1 MYEMEILIIGSLIAA
16 IVIILLSLA
25 VKKVNQYE
33 KGIVERFNAYEKMVD
48 PGLRI
53 ITPFVERILRVNM
66 REQVIDVPP
75 QEIITEDNVVVTI
88 DAVIYYQVVDAKLAI
103 YEIEDFELAIV
114 KLAQTT
120 LRNIVGE
127 MSLDVCLTSREKI
140 NVELRRVLDQATD
153 KWGTKVNRIE
163 LQRIDPPAD
172 IQTAMHKQKT
182 AEQERRQLR
191 LLATGRKE
199 AAEQEKQ
206 GAILK
211 AQGAKT
217 SAILEAEGEARA
229 VELVAEAQAKA
240 IKAVSESANAYFK
253 ENAQLNKKLD
263 VIRDTFSQQTKIVV
277 PASADILNVI
287 GLDGATVIPVKK
299 ENKQNEAAA
308 TTEEGAPLWLQFFI
322 RLFRCFS

>member
-1 MYEMEILIIGSLIAA
+1 MNMFDLILIGVGILVALIVAF
-16 IVIILLSLA
+16 VLA
-25 VKKVNQYE
+25 SGVRKVNQYE
-33 KGIVERFNAYEKMVD
+33 RGLVERWNAYEKTVE
-48 PGLRI
+48 PGLRFI
-53 ITPFVERILRVNM
+53 IPVVQRMLRVNM

-88 DAVIYYQVVDAKLAI
+88 DAVIYYQVVDPKRAL

-140 NVELRRVLDQATD
+140 NVELRSVLDQATD

-182 AEQERRQLR
+182 AEQERRQIR

-199 AAEQEKQ
+199 ASAQDKEA
-206 GAILK
+206 AILT
-211 AQGAKT
+211 AQGAKA
-217 SAILEAEGEARA
+217 SAVLRAEGEAKSI
-229 VELVAEAQAKA
+229 ELVAAAEAEAVKL
-240 IKAVSESANAYFK
+240 VSEAANQYFK
-253 ENAQLNKKLD
+253 ENAQLNKRLD
-263 VIRDTFSQQTKIVV
+263 VIRDTFAQQTKIVV
-277 PASADILNVI
+277 PASADVLNVL
-287 GLDGATVIPVKK
+287 GLDGTPVVPIKTGKK
-299 ENKQNEAAA
+299 SKSEENERQEA
-308 TTEEGAPLWLQFFI
+308 QK
-322 RLFRCFS
+322 

>member
-1 MYEMEILIIGSLIAA
+1 MYELEIALIIIAVIAVIVVILFSMSL
-16 IVIILLSLA
+16 
-25 VKKVNQYE
+25 KKVNQYE
-33 KGIVERFNAYEKMVD
+33 KGLVERFNAYEKTVE
-48 PGLRI
+48 PGLRVI
-53 ITPFVERILRVNM
+53 VPFVERVYRVNM

-88 DAVIYYQVVDAKLAI
+88 DAVIYYQVIDAKRAL

-127 MSLDVCLTSREKI
+127 MSLDIALTSREKI
-140 NVELRRVLDQATD
+140 NVDLRSVLDQATD

-199 AAEQEKQ
+199 AAEQEKL

-211 AQGAKT
+211 AQGEKV
-217 SAILEAEGEARA
+217 SAILKAEGDAQA

-240 IKAVSESANAYFK
+240 IKLVSEAANQYFK
-253 ENAQLNKKLD
+253 ENAQLNKRLD
-263 VIRDTFSQQTKIVV
+263 VIRDTFSQQTKIVI
-277 PASADILNVI
+277 PSSADVLNVL
-287 GLDGATVIPVKK
+287 GLDGTNILPV
-299 ENKQNEAAA
+299 
-308 TTEEGAPLWLQFFI
+308 
-322 RLFRCFS
+322 

>member
-1 MYEMEILIIGSLIAA
+1 MFEIELSIIGVVIA
-16 IVIILLSLA
+16 IILVTLLSLSI
-25 VKKVNQYE
+25 KKVNQYE
-33 KGIVERFNAYEKMVD
+33 KGIVEKFNAYEKTVE
-48 PGLRI
+48 PGLRL
-53 ITPFVERILRVNM
+53 ITPFVERMLRVNM

-88 DAVIYYQVVDAKLAI
+88 DAVIYYQVIDARRAL

-140 NVELRRVLDQATD
+140 NVELRSVLDQATD

-163 LQRIDPPAD
+163 LQRIDPPSD

-211 AQGAKT
+211 AQGEKQA
-217 SAILEAEGEARA
+217 AILSAEGQAKA

-240 IKAVSESANAYFK
+240 IKAVSESAHQYFK
-253 ENAQLNKKLD
+253 DNAQLNKKLD

-277 PASADILNVI
+277 PSNADILNVI
-287 GLDGATVIPVKK
+287 GLEGATVLPVKSK
-299 ENKQNEAAA
+299 SKQDDAA
-308 TTEEGAPLWLQFFI
+308 TNK
-322 RLFRCFS
+322 

>member
-1 MYEMEILIIGSLIAA
+1 MYYVEITIGIIGFVIAF
-16 IVIILLSLA
+16 IVLFLLSFAL
-25 VKKVNQYE
+25 KKVNQYE
-33 KGIVERFNAYEKMVD
+33 KGIVERFNAYEKTVD
-48 PGLRI
+48 PGLRV
-53 ITPFVERILRVNM
+53 ITPFIERMYRVNM

-88 DAVIYYQVVDAKLAI
+88 DAVIYYQVVDAKRAL

-140 NVELRRVLDQATD
+140 NVELRSVLDQATD

-163 LQRIDPPAD
+163 LQRIDPPQD

-199 AAEQEKQ
+199 AAEQEKAAAILRAQ
-206 GAILK
+206 GEKASTILK
-211 AQGAKT
+211 AEGDAK
-217 SAILEAEGEARA
+217 A
-229 VELVAEAQAKA
+229 VELVAAAQAKA
-240 IKAVSESANAYFK
+240 IKSVSESANQYFK
-253 ENAQLNKKLD
+253 ENAQLNKRLD
-263 VIRDTFSQQTKIVV
+263 VVRDTFSQQTKIVV

-287 GLDGATVIPVKK
+287 GLEGANVIPVK
-299 ENKQNEAAA
+299 NKNTEA
-308 TTEEGAPLWLQFFI
+308 TTS
-322 RLFRCFS
+322 R

>member
-1 MYEMEILIIGSLIAA
+1 MFQLEITIGLIGLAIA
-16 IVIILLSLA
+16 IVVLILLSQS

-33 KGIVERFNAYEKMVD
+33 KGLVERFNAYKETVD
-48 PGLRI
+48 PGLRF
-53 ITPFVERILRVNM
+53 ITPFIERVYRVNM

-88 DAVIYYQVVDAKLAI
+88 DAVIYYQVVDAKRAL

-140 NVELRRVLDQATD
+140 NVELRGVLDQATD

-163 LQRIDPPAD
+163 LQRIDPPSD

-211 AQGAKT
+211 AQGAKQ
-217 SAILEAEGEARA
+217 SAILQAEGEARA
-229 VELVAEAQAKA
+229 VELVADAQAKA
-240 IKAVSESANAYFK
+240 IKSVSEAANQYFK
-253 ENAQLNKKLD
+253 ENAQLNKRLD
-263 VIRDTFSQQTKIVV
+263 VVRDTFSQQTKIVV

-287 GLDGATVIPVKK
+287 GLEGATVLPIKTK
-299 ENKQNEAAA
+299 NDEETTNK
-308 TTEEGAPLWLQFFI
+308 
-322 RLFRCFS
+322 

>member
-1 MYEMEILIIGSLIAA
+1 MYELEITIIGSFVVLIALF
-16 IVIILLSLA
+16 LLSLS

-33 KGIVERFNAYEKMVD
+33 KGLVERFNAYEKTVE
-48 PGLRI
+48 PGLRF
-53 ITPFVERILRVNM
+53 ITPFVERIYRVNM

-88 DAVIYYQVVDAKLAI
+88 DAVIYYQVVDPKRAI

-127 MSLDVCLTSREKI
+127 MSLDIALTSREKI
-140 NVELRRVLDQATD
+140 NVDLRSVLDQATD

-199 AAEQEKQ
+199 AAAQEKE
-206 GAILK
+206 GAILT

-217 SAILEAEGEARA
+217 ATILRAEGEARS

-240 IKAVSESANAYFK
+240 IKLVSESANLYFK
-253 ENAQLNKKLD
+253 ENAQLNKRLD
-263 VIRDTFSQQTKIVV
+263 VVRDTFSQQTKIVV
-277 PASADILNVI
+277 PSSADILNVI
-287 GLDGATVIPVKK
+287 GLEGSTVIPVKT
-299 ENKQNEAAA
+299 EGKQTA
-308 TTEEGAPLWLQFFI
+308 G
-322 RLFRCFS
+322 SSS

>member
-1 MYEMEILIIGSLIAA
+1 MLETGIVIIGSLIAA
-16 IVIILLSLA
+16 IIIVLLSLSI
-25 VKKVNQYE
+25 KKVNQYE

-48 PGLRI
+48 PGLRL

-88 DAVIYYQVVDAKLAI
+88 DAVIYYQVVDAKLAL

-140 NVELRRVLDQATD
+140 NVELRSVLDQATD

-163 LQRIDPPAD
+163 LQRIDPPSD

-206 GAILK
+206 AAILK
-211 AQGAKT
+211 AQGAKA
-217 SAILEAEGEARA
+217 SAILEAEGEAKA
-229 VELVAEAQAKA
+229 VEVVAEAQAKA
-240 IKAVSESANAYFK
+240 IKAVSESANQYFK

-263 VIRDTFSQQTKIVV
+263 VVRDTFSQQTKIVV

-287 GLDGATVIPVKK
+287 GLDGATVVPVKTGK
-299 ENKQNEAAA
+299 KQDEA
-308 TTEEGAPLWLQFFI
+308 
-322 RLFRCFS
+322 

>member
-1 MYEMEILIIGSLIAA
+1 VFQLEITIGLIGLAIA
-16 IVIILLSLA
+16 IVVLILLSQS

-33 KGIVERFNAYEKMVD
+33 KGLVERFNAYKKTVD
-48 PGLRI
+48 PGLRF
-53 ITPFVERILRVNM
+53 ITPFIERVYRVNM

-88 DAVIYYQVVDAKLAI
+88 DAVIYYQVVDAKRAL

-140 NVELRRVLDQATD
+140 NVELRGVLDQATD

-163 LQRIDPPAD
+163 LQRIDPPSD

-211 AQGAKT
+211 AQGAKQ
-217 SAILEAEGEARA
+217 SAILQAEGEARA

-240 IKAVSESANAYFK
+240 IKSVSEAANQYFK
-253 ENAQLNKKLD
+253 ENAQLNKRLD
-263 VIRDTFSQQTKIVV
+263 VVRDTFSQQTKIVV

-287 GLDGATVIPVKK
+287 GLEGATVLPIKTK
-299 ENKQNEAAA
+299 NDEETANK
-308 TTEEGAPLWLQFFI
+308 
-322 RLFRCFS
+322 

>member
-1 MYEMEILIIGSLIAA
+1 MSELTTVLIAVVVVVV
-16 IVIILLSLA
+16 IVAVLFFMSL
-25 VKKVNQYE
+25 KKVNQYE
-33 KGIVERFNAYEKMVD
+33 KGLVERFNAYEKTVE
-48 PGLRI
+48 PGLRVI
-53 ITPFVERILRVNM
+53 VPFVERLYRVNM

-88 DAVIYYQVVDAKLAI
+88 DAIIYYQVIDARRAL

-127 MSLDVCLTSREKI
+127 MSLDVALTSREKI
-140 NVELRRVLDQATD
+140 NVDLRTVLDQATD

-163 LQRIDPPAD
+163 LQRIDPPQD

-199 AAEQEKQ
+199 AAEQEKL

-211 AQGAKT
+211 AQGEKQ
-217 SAILEAEGEARA
+217 SAILSAEGQAKA

-240 IKAVSESANAYFK
+240 IKVVSEAANTYFK
-253 ENAQLNKKLD
+253 ENAQLNKRLD
-263 VIRDTFSQQTKIVV
+263 VIRDTFSQQTKVIVPSNSDV
-277 PASADILNVI
+277 LNVL
-287 GLDGATVIPVKK
+287 GLEGAAVLPVKTGQK
-299 ENKQNEAAA
+299 TPTNEG
-308 TTEEGAPLWLQFFI
+308 T
-322 RLFRCFS
+322 

>member
-1 MYEMEILIIGSLIAA
+1 MYELEIISIIVAV
-16 IVIILLSLA
+16 IVLVVFSA
-25 VKKVNQYE
+25 SVKKVNQYE
-33 KGIVERFNAYEKMVD
+33 KGIVERFNAYEKTVA
-48 PGLRI
+48 PGLRMI
-53 ITPFVERILRVNM
+53 VPFVERIYRVNM

-88 DAVIYYQVVDAKLAI
+88 DAVIYYQVVDAKRAL
-103 YEIEDFELAIV
+103 YEIEDFELGIV

-140 NVELRRVLDQATD
+140 NVELRSVLDQATD

-163 LQRIDPPAD
+163 LQRIDPPQD

-211 AQGAKT
+211 AQGEKQA
-217 SAILEAEGEARA
+217 AILSAEGEAKA
-229 VELVAEAQAKA
+229 VELVAEAQSKA
-240 IKAVSESANAYFK
+240 IKLVSESANAYFK

-263 VIRDTFSQQTKIVV
+263 VVRDTFSQQTKIVV
-277 PASADILNVI
+277 PANSDILNVI
-287 GLDGATVIPVKK
+287 GLEGATVLPVKSQQ
-299 ENKQNEAAA
+299 KQKDFA
-308 TTEEGAPLWLQFFI
+308 Q
-322 RLFRCFS
+322 SK

>member
-1 MYEMEILIIGSLIAA
+1 MYNLEITIGIIGFVIAF
-16 IVIILLSLA
+16 IVLFLLSFAL
-25 VKKVNQYE
+25 KKVNQYE
-33 KGIVERFNAYEKMVD
+33 KGLVERFNAYEKTVE
-48 PGLRI
+48 PGLRV
-53 ITPFVERILRVNM
+53 ITPFIERMYRVNM

-88 DAVIYYQVVDAKLAI
+88 DAVIYYQVVDAKRAL

-140 NVELRRVLDQATD
+140 NVELRSVLDQATD

-163 LQRIDPPAD
+163 LQRIDPPQD

-199 AAEQEKQ
+199 AAEQEKAA
-206 GAILK
+206 AILK
-211 AQGAKT
+211 AQGEKA
-217 SAILEAEGEARA
+217 SVILKAEGDAKA

-240 IKAVSESANAYFK
+240 IKAVSESANQYFK
-253 ENAQLNKKLD
+253 EKAQLNKRLD
-263 VIRDTFSQQTKIVV
+263 VVRDTFSQQTKIVV

-287 GLDGATVIPVKK
+287 GLEGAAVIPVKSK
-299 ENKQNEAAA
+299 S
-308 TTEEGAPLWLQFFI
+308 TETAK
-322 RLFRCFS
+322 SS

>member
-1 MYEMEILIIGSLIAA
+1 MYEIELSIIGLVIVA
-16 IVIILLSLA
+16 IIVILLSMSIR
-25 VKKVNQYE
+25 KVNQYE
-33 KGIVERFNAYEKMVD
+33 KGLVERFNAYEKTVE

-53 ITPFVERILRVNM
+53 ITPFVERMLRVNM

-88 DAVIYYQVVDAKLAI
+88 DAVIYYQVVDAKRAL

-127 MSLDVCLTSREKI
+127 MSLDIALTSREKI
-140 NVELRRVLDQATD
+140 NVDLRSVLDQATD

-163 LQRIDPPAD
+163 LQRIDPPQD

-206 GAILK
+206 GSILK
-211 AQGAKT
+211 AQGEKQ
-217 SAILEAEGEARA
+217 SAILSAEGQARA
-229 VELVAEAQAKA
+229 VELVADAQAKA
-240 IKAVSESANAYFK
+240 IKAVSEAANLYFK

-277 PASADILNVI
+277 PSSADILNVI
-287 GLDGATVIPVKK
+287 GLEGATVLPVKTAS
-299 ENKQNEAAA
+299 KQNE
-308 TTEEGAPLWLQFFI
+308 TGTKKQSGE
-322 RLFRCFS
+322 

>member
-1 MYEMEILIIGSLIAA
+1 MYELELIAL
-16 IVIILLSLA
+16 IVAVFIVVLFSLSI
-25 VKKVNQYE
+25 KKVNQYE
-33 KGIVERFNAYEKMVD
+33 KGIVERFNAYEKTVE
-48 PGLRI
+48 PGLRMI
-53 ITPFVERILRVNM
+53 VPFIERIYRVNM

-88 DAVIYYQVVDAKLAI
+88 DAVIYYQVIDPKRAL
-103 YEIEDFELAIV
+103 YEVEDFELAIV

-140 NVELRRVLDQATD
+140 NVELRSVLDQATD

-172 IQTAMHKQKT
+172 IQMAMHKQKT

-199 AAEQEKQ
+199 AAAQEKEA
-206 GAILK
+206 AILK
-211 AQGAKT
+211 AQGEKQA
-217 SAILEAEGEARA
+217 AILQAEGRAKA
-229 VELVAEAQAKA
+229 VELVAEAEAKA
-240 IKAVSESANAYFK
+240 VKVVSEAANQYFK

-277 PASADILNVI
+277 PANSEILNVI
-287 GLDGATVIPVKK
+287 GLEGATVVPITKDAK
-299 ENKQNEAAA
+299 SAETDSGK
-308 TTEEGAPLWLQFFI
+308 
-322 RLFRCFS
+322 

>member
-1 MYEMEILIIGSLIAA
+1 MYELEIATGVVVIVAVIMA
-16 IVIILLSLA
+16 IVLTSGI
-25 VKKVNQYE
+25 KKVNQYE
-33 KGIVERFNAYEKMVD
+33 KGLVERWNAYERTAD
-48 PGLRI
+48 PGLRFI
-53 ITPFVERILRVNM
+53 IPIAQRMYRVNM

-88 DAVIYYQVVDAKLAI
+88 DAVIYYQVIDPKRAI

-140 NVELRRVLDQATD
+140 NVELRSVLDQATD

-182 AEQERRQLR
+182 AEQERRQIR

-199 AAEQEKQ
+199 AADQERL

-211 AQGAKT
+211 AQGEKQAT
-217 SAILEAEGEARA
+217 ILKAEGDAKQIEVVAIA
-229 VELVAEAQAKA
+229 QAEA
-240 IKAVSESANAYFK
+240 IKLVSEAANQYFK
-253 ENAQLNKKLD
+253 ENAQLNKRLD
-263 VIRDTFSQQTKIVV
+263 VVRDTFSQQTKIVI
-277 PASADILNVI
+277 PSSADVLNVL
-287 GLDGATVIPVKK
+287 GLDGTNILPVKTREK
-299 ENKQNEAAA
+299 
-308 TTEEGAPLWLQFFI
+308 TEKPEGM
-322 RLFRCFS
+322 

>member
-1 MYEMEILIIGSLIAA
+1 MFESEILAIILGLVALIIVA
-16 IVIILLSLA
+16 IVAMGI
-25 VKKVNQYE
+25 KKVNQYE
-33 KGIVERFNAYEKMVD
+33 RGLVERWNAYEKTVD
-48 PGLRI
+48 PGLRYVI
-53 ITPFVERILRVNM
+53 PFAQRVFRVNM

-88 DAVIYYQVVDAKLAI
+88 DAVIYYQVIDPKKAV

-140 NVELRRVLDQATD
+140 NVELRSVIDQATD

-172 IQTAMHKQKT
+172 IQLAMHKQKT

-199 AAEQEKQ
+199 ASAQEKE
-206 GAILK
+206 GTILK
-211 AQGAKT
+211 AQGEKAAAVLK
-217 SAILEAEGEARA
+217 AEGDAKGI
-229 VELVAEAQAKA
+229 ELVAAAQASA
-240 IKAVSESANAYFK
+240 IKLVSESANQYFK

-263 VIRDTFSQQTKIVV
+263 VIRDTFAQQTKIVV
-277 PASADILNVI
+277 PSNADVLNVL
-287 GLDGATVIPVKK
+287 GLEGPVLPIKSGK
-299 ENKQNEAAA
+299 NKAEKS
-308 TTEEGAPLWLQFFI
+308 E
-322 RLFRCFS
+322 

>member
-1 MYEMEILIIGSLIAA
+1 MYELEITLAIIGFAIA
-16 IVIILLSLA
+16 IVVLMLLSLGI
-25 VKKVNQYE
+25 KKVNQYE
-33 KGIVERFNAYEKMVD
+33 KGLVERFNAYEKTVD
-48 PGLRI
+48 PGLRL
-53 ITPFVERILRVNM
+53 ITPFIERLYRVNM

-88 DAVIYYQVVDAKLAI
+88 DAVIYYQVIDPKRAL

-127 MSLDVCLTSREKI
+127 MSLDVALTSREKI
-140 NVELRRVLDQATD
+140 NVDLRSVLDQATD

-163 LQRIDPPAD
+163 LQRIDPPQD

-199 AAEQEKQ
+199 AAEQERQ

-211 AQGAKT
+211 AQGEKT
-217 SAILEAEGEARA
+217 SAILKAEGEAKA
-229 VELVAEAQAKA
+229 VELVADAQAKA
-240 IKAVSESANAYFK
+240 IKAVSESANLYFK

-277 PASADILNVI
+277 PSSADILNVI
-287 GLDGATVIPVKK
+287 GLEGATVVPVKT
-299 ENKQNEAAA
+299 KQSEA
-308 TTEEGAPLWLQFFI
+308 TM
-322 RLFRCFS
+322 SK

>member
-1 MYEMEILIIGSLIAA
+1 MYNLEITIGIIGSVIAF
-16 IVIILLSLA
+16 IVLILLSFAL
-25 VKKVNQYE
+25 KKVNQYE
-33 KGIVERFNAYEKMVD
+33 KGLVERFNAYEKTVD

-53 ITPFVERILRVNM
+53 ITPIIERMYRVNM

-88 DAVIYYQVVDAKLAI
+88 DAVIYYQVVDAKRAL

-140 NVELRRVLDQATD
+140 NVELRSVLDQATD

-163 LQRIDPPAD
+163 LQRIDPPQD

-199 AAEQEKQ
+199 AAEQEKAATILRAE
-206 GAILK
+206 GERAAVILK
-211 AQGAKT
+211 AEGDAK
-217 SAILEAEGEARA
+217 A
-229 VELVAEAQAKA
+229 VELVAAAQAKA
-240 IKAVSESANAYFK
+240 IKAVSESANQYFK
-253 ENAQLNKKLD
+253 EKAQLNKRLD
-263 VIRDTFSQQTKIVV
+263 VVRDTFSQQTKIVV

-287 GLDGATVIPVKK
+287 GLEGASVIPVKSK
-299 ENKQNEAAA
+299 NRE
-308 TTEEGAPLWLQFFI
+308 TST
-322 RLFRCFS
+322 SS

>member
-1 MYEMEILIIGSLIAA
+1 MYNLEITIGIISSIIVLIVLF
-16 IVIILLSLA
+16 LLSFAL
-25 VKKVNQYE
+25 KKVNQYE
-33 KGIVERFNAYEKMVD
+33 KGLVERFNAYEKTVE

-53 ITPFVERILRVNM
+53 ITPFIERMYRVNM

-88 DAVIYYQVVDAKLAI
+88 DAVIYYQVVDAKRAL

-140 NVELRRVLDQATD
+140 NVELRSVLDQATD

-163 LQRIDPPAD
+163 LQRIDPPQD

-199 AAEQEKQ
+199 AAEQEKAA
-206 GAILK
+206 AILR
-211 AQGAKT
+211 AQGEKA
-217 SAILEAEGEARA
+217 SVILRAEGDAKA
-229 VELVAEAQAKA
+229 VELVADAQAKA
-240 IKAVSESANAYFK
+240 IKAVSESANQYFK
-253 ENAQLNKKLD
+253 ENAQLNKRLD
-263 VIRDTFSQQTKIVV
+263 VVRDTFSQQTKIVV

-287 GLDGATVIPVKK
+287 GLEGAAVIPVKEK
-299 ENKQNEAAA
+299 N
-308 TTEEGAPLWLQFFI
+308 TETVE
-322 RLFRCFS
+322 SS

>member
-25 VKKVNQYE
+25 LKKVNQYE

-53 ITPFVERILRVNM
+53 ITPFIERILRVNM

-299 ENKQNEAAA
+299 ENKQNEATA
-308 TTEEGAPLWLQFFI
+308 TT
-322 RLFRCFS
+322 

>member
-1 MYEMEILIIGSLIAA
+1 MYYSEITVGIIGFVIAL
-16 IVIILLSLA
+16 VVLILLSFSL
-25 VKKVNQYE
+25 KKVNQYE
-33 KGIVERFNAYEKMVD
+33 KGLVERFNAYEKTVD

-53 ITPFVERILRVNM
+53 ITPFIERMYRVNM

-88 DAVIYYQVVDAKLAI
+88 DAVIYYQVVDAKRAL

-140 NVELRRVLDQATD
+140 NVELRSVLDQATD

-163 LQRIDPPAD
+163 LQRIDPPQD

-199 AAEQEKQ
+199 AAEQEKAA
-206 GAILK
+206 AILK
-211 AQGAKT
+211 AQGAKAA
-217 SAILEAEGEARA
+217 AILKAEGDAKA
-229 VELVAEAQAKA
+229 VELVADAQAKA
-240 IKAVSESANAYFK
+240 IKAVSESANQYFK
-253 ENAQLNKKLD
+253 ENAQLNKRLD
-263 VIRDTFSQQTKIVV
+263 VVRDTFSQQTKIVV

-287 GLDGATVIPVKK
+287 GLEGAAVIPVKSK
-299 ENKQNEAAA
+299 STEAD
-308 TTEEGAPLWLQFFI
+308 T
-322 RLFRCFS
+322 SS

>member
-1 MYEMEILIIGSLIAA
+1 MYEEIILAAA
-16 IVIILLSLA
+16 IIILVVAIVLSMGIR
-25 VKKVNQYE
+25 KVNQYE
-33 KGIVERFNAYEKMVD
+33 RGLVERWNAYEKTVE
-48 PGLRI
+48 PGLRYI
-53 ITPFVERILRVNM
+53 LPFAQRIFRVNM

-88 DAVIYYQVVDAKLAI
+88 DAVVYYQITDPVKAL

-127 MSLDVCLTSREKI
+127 MSLDTCLTSREKI
-140 NVELRRVLDQATD
+140 NVELRKVLDEATD

-163 LQRIDPPAD
+163 VQRIDPPAD

-182 AEQERRQLR
+182 AEQERRQIR

-199 AAEQEKQ
+199 ASMQERE

-211 AQGAKT
+211 AQGEAK
-217 SAILEAEGEARA
+217 AI
-229 VELVAEAQAKA
+229 ELVATAQAE
-240 IKAVSESANAYFK
+240 AVKVVSQAANQYFL

-263 VIRDTFSQQTKIVV
+263 VIRDTFAQQTKIIV
-277 PASADILNVI
+277 PATSDVLAVLGFEGTTPAIL
-287 GLDGATVIPVKK
+287 PVKRGS
-299 ENKQNEAAA
+299 QSGMS
-308 TTEEGAPLWLQFFI
+308 EGTK
-322 RLFRCFS
+322 